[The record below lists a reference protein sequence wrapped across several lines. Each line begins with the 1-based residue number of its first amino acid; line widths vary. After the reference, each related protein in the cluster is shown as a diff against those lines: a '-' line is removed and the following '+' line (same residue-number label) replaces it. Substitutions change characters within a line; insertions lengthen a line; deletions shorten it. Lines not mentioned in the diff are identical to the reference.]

1 MEDSLPFSDIVND
14 IINTLDEKNLS
25 QKFASDNAYDDLLVN
40 AYENLKDKDK
50 VKKQVNELLE
60 SFVTSSLDKNVE
72 KSVLFRDAGN
82 KYFKENKYQQA
93 LDCYNKSIFLAPCPR
108 NLEQNNEEFLEF
120 SMGLTNR
127 CC

>member
-1 MEDSLPFSDIVND
+1 MEDSLPISDIVND

-50 VKKQVNELLE
+50 VKKKVNELLE

>member
-50 VKKQVNELLE
+50 VKKKVNELLE

-127 CC
+127 

>member
-1 MEDSLPFSDIVND
+1 MHLKKANCK
-14 IINTLDEKNLS
+14 IIEICNINISILYWSPVLVP
-25 QKFASDNAYDDLLVN
+25 LVN

-50 VKKQVNELLE
+50 VKKKVNELLE

>member
-50 VKKQVNELLE
+50 VKKKVNELLE

>member
-40 AYENLKDKDK
+40 TYENLKDKDK
-50 VKKQVNELLE
+50 VKKKVNELLE

>member
-14 IINTLDEKNLS
+14 IINTLDEKNFS

-50 VKKQVNELLE
+50 VKKKVNELLE